1 MAFQGIGQSS
11 AKMGIF
17 IELSSFVFV
26 MESTDQL
33 GNRIR
38 LNKIP
43 KRIVSLVPS
52 QSEFLWNLGL
62 QTELI
67 GITKFC
73 VHPEDM
79 FKSVMRVGGTKNP
92 DLEKIRS
99 LQPDLI
105 IGNKEEN
112 EKMLIEQLSREFPV
126 WVSDVNTPEQAL
138 DMMQRVSNM
147 LGKETK
153 GNKII
158 EASKQSLNKSKGLFQ
173 GESVAY
179 FIWNE
184 PYHFAGSETFIHSV
198 LTHAGFKNVFFDRP
212 RYPALRLE
220 DLGALHPDFCFLSSE
235 PFPFNEE
242 QAGRVQEA
250 LPKTKVVFVDGENF
264 SWYGSRLIYL
274 HGYLTQLKT
283 KLYA

>member
-1 MAFQGIGQSS
+1 
-11 AKMGIF
+11 MGIF

-52 QSEFLWNLGL
+52 QSEFLWDLGL

-73 VHPEDM
+73 VHPEPM

-112 EKMLIEQLSREFPV
+112 EKMIIEQLSREFPV
-126 WVSDVNTPEQAL
+126 WMSDVNTPEQAL
-138 DMMQRVSNM
+138 DMMQRVSNL
-147 LGKETK
+147 LGKETE

-158 EASKQSLNKSKGLFQ
+158 EASKHSLNKSKGLFH

-212 RYPALRLE
+212 RYPGMSLE
-220 DLGALHPDFCFLSSE
+220 DLGALHPEFCFLSSE
-235 PFPFNEE
+235 PFPFNVE
-242 QAGRVQEA
+242 QAARVQEV
-250 LPKTKVVFVDGENF
+250 LPETKVVFVDGEAF

-274 HGYLTQLKT
+274 HGYLAHLKT